1 MVTKPTLRQQE
12 NLRLTMQEPIP
23 FLPGLSPVCGKELCA
38 RFDGGRLSSDG
49 GVLLLREIEHGLGL
63 AELLS
68 SCLRDKRDPS
78 STRHSLADM
87 IRARM
92 FAIACGYEDCDDLD
106 VLRFDPAFK
115 LACGRLSETGDDL
128 MSQPT
133 LSRLENTPSWRE
145 LGRMGLSMIDL
156 FCASFETVPERI
168 VLDIDDTA
176 DAVHG
181 GQQLALFNAHYDDY
195 CFQPIHIFEA
205 ATGKPVLSLLRPGK
219 RPSGAEAARILE
231 HVIRRI
237 RRNWPRVQIIV
248 RGDGHYG
255 TGEVMDLLEEQGCG
269 YILGLPTNARLKQIG
284 QPWCENAAVRR
295 ALSGRDKVR
304 RFFQAG
310 YQAKSWSRER
320 KIIARAEATA
330 KGSDIRF
337 IVTNLPGKAKVLYEK
352 VYCARGRMENMIK
365 SLPPARSGDHK
376 LYTKSDRTSCHR
388 WEANQFRLYLHT
400 SAYWLLHGL
409 RRAAPRRSR
418 WRTATFE
425 TLRRA
430 FLKIAV
436 RVEELKSRVKIAL
449 PSAYPYQPDLIS
461 VAARVTAQGP

>member
-1 MVTKPTLRQQE
+1 MNER
-12 NLRLTMQEPIP
+12 IP
-23 FLPGLSPVCGKELCA
+23 FLPGLSPVAGKELCA

-49 GVLLLREIEHGLGL
+49 GILLLREVEHGL
-63 AELLS
+63 AELLA

-78 STRHSLADM
+78 STRHSHADM

-106 VLRFDPAFK
+106 ALRFDPAFK
-115 LACGRLSETGDDL
+115 LACGRLPESGDDL

-133 LSRLENTPSWRE
+133 LSRLENAPSWRA
-145 LGRMGLSMIDL
+145 LGCMGLSLIDL
-156 FCASFETVPERI
+156 FCDSFQSVPVRI

-176 DAVHG
+176 DTVHG

-195 CFQPIHIFEA
+195 CFQPIHIFDA
-205 ATGKPVLSLLRPGK
+205 ASGKPVLSLLRPGK
-219 RPSGAEAARILE
+219 RPSGAEAARILD

-237 RRNWPRVQIIV
+237 RYNWPRAEITV

-255 TGEVMDLLEEQGCG
+255 TGAVMDLLEEQGCG
-269 YILGLPTNARLKQIG
+269 YIFGLPTNARLKPIG
-284 QPWCENAAVRR
+284 QPWCEDAATRR
-295 ALSGRDKVR
+295 ALSGKDKVR
-304 RFFQAG
+304 RFFQTV
-310 YQAKSWSRER
+310 YRAKSWSRER
-320 KIIARAEATA
+320 TVIARVEATS

-337 IVTNLPGKAKVLYEK
+337 IVTNLPGRAKLLYER

-365 SLPPARSGDHK
+365 DHK

-388 WEANQFRLYLHT
+388 WEANQFRLFLHT
-400 SAYWLLHGL
+400 GAYWLLHRL
-409 RRAAPRRSR
+409 RRAAPRHSR

-425 TLRRA
+425 TLRRT

-436 RVEELKSRVKIAL
+436 RIEELKSRIKIAL
-449 PSAYPYQPDLIS
+449 PSACPYQPDLIS
-461 VAARVTAQGP
+461 VAGRITALGP

>member
-1 MVTKPTLRQQE
+1 MNET
-12 NLRLTMQEPIP
+12 IP
-23 FLPGLSPVCGKELCA
+23 YLPGLSPVSGKELHA

-49 GVLLLREIEHGLGL
+49 GVLLLREIENGLGL
-63 AELLS
+63 ADLLS
-68 SCLRDKRDPS
+68 SCIKDERDPS
-78 STRHSLADM
+78 STMHTQADM
-87 IRARM
+87 IRARL

-156 FCASFETVPERI
+156 FCDSFRSVPERI

-181 GQQLALFNAHYDDY
+181 GQQLALFNAHYDEY

-219 RPSGAEAARILE
+219 RPSGKEAARILM
-231 HVIRRI
+231 HVINRI
-237 RRNWPRVQIIV
+237 RRNWPRVGITV

-255 TGEVMDLLEEQGCG
+255 TPEVMELLENQGCG
-269 YILGLPTNARLKQIG
+269 YIFGLPGNARLDKIG
-284 QPWCENAAVRR
+284 HPWCEDVAVRR
-295 ALSGRDKVR
+295 LLSGKDKLR
-304 RFFQAG
+304 RFFQTG
-310 YQAKSWSRER
+310 YQAGSWSRER
-320 KIIARAEATA
+320 KIVARVEATS
-330 KGSDIRF
+330 KGCDIRF
-337 IVTNLPGKAKVLYEK
+337 VVTNLPGRAKVLYEK

-365 SLPPARSGDHK
+365 DHK
-376 LYTKSDRTSCHR
+376 LHTKSDRTSCHR
-388 WEANQFRLYLHT
+388 WEANQFRLFLHT
-400 SAYWLLHGL
+400 GAYWLLHRL
-409 RRAAPRRSR
+409 RQAAPRRSL
-418 WRTATFE
+418 WRKATFE

-436 RVEELKSRVKIAL
+436 RIEELKSRIRIAL
-449 PSAYPYQPDLIS
+449 PSAYPYQPALI
-461 VAARVTAQGP
+461 ATAGRITAQGP

>member
-1 MVTKPTLRQQE
+1 MNET
-12 NLRLTMQEPIP
+12 IP
-23 FLPGLSPVCGKELCA
+23 YLPGLSPVAGKALCA

-49 GVLLLREIEHGLGL
+49 GVLLLRGIERRLGL
-63 AELLS
+63 ADVLA
-68 SCLRDKRDPS
+68 SCMIDERAPAN
-78 STRHSLADM
+78 TTHTYADM
-87 IRARM
+87 IRARL
-92 FAIACGYEDCDDLD
+92 FAVACGYEDCDDLD

-115 LACGRLSETGDDL
+115 LACGRLSESGDDL

-133 LSRLENTPSWRE
+133 LSRLENAPSWRQ
-145 LGRMGLSMIDL
+145 LGRMGLKMIGL
-156 FCASFETVPERI
+156 FCASFTAVPQRI

-181 GQQLALFNAHYDDY
+181 GQQLALFNAHYDTY

-219 RPSGAEAARILE
+219 RPSGQEAAAILK
-231 HVIRRI
+231 HVIDRI
-237 RRNWPRVQIIV
+237 RRHWPRVGMTV

-255 TGEVMDLLEEQGCG
+255 TPEVMDLLEDRGCG
-269 YILGLPTNARLKQIG
+269 YIFGLPGNARLSKIG
-284 QPWCENAAVRR
+284 APWCEDVAVRR
-295 ALSGRDKVR
+295 ALSGKDKLR
-304 RFFQAG
+304 RFFQIG
-310 YQAKSWSRER
+310 YQAKSWSRKR
-320 KIIARAEATA
+320 KIVARVEATS

-337 IVTNLPGKAKVLYEK
+337 IVTNLPGRAKVLYGR

-365 SLPPARSGDHK
+365 DHK

-388 WEANQFRLYLHT
+388 WEANQFRLFLHT
-400 SAYWLLHGL
+400 GAYWLLHRL
-409 RRAAPRRSR
+409 RQAAPRKSL

-436 RVEELKSRVKIAL
+436 RIEELKTRIRIAL
-449 PSAYPYQPDLIS
+449 PSACPYRKAMI
-461 VAARVTAQGP
+461 AMAGHIAAQGP